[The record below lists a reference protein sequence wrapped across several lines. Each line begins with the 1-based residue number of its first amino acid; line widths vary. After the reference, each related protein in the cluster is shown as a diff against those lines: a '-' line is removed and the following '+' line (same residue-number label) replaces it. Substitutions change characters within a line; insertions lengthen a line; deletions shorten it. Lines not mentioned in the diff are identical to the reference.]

1 MYSRASPP
9 GQLGML
15 DFDRLFGVA
24 SCAST
29 THAATTGFA
38 GISTDAALP
47 LSKAAS
53 VRSRVSMAWLR
64 FRSNLILR
72 KFQLCTVFFLHLSL
86 LRRRC

>member
-15 DFDRLFGVA
+15 AFDRLFGVA

-47 LSKAAS
+47 FYQTAS
-53 VRSRVSMAWLR
+53 VLSRVY
-64 FRSNLILR
+64 
-72 KFQLCTVFFLHLSL
+72 KGTVNLSL
-86 LRRRC
+86 TISFQCGARVVPFAPGPIGARS